1 MEELSLTHQLSMA
14 MDNIRRAQK
23 FMKKAVKSDEEPV
36 FLLLHFAEVSAGNHV
51 PISALKE
58 AMGVSAAA
66 ATQFVKKLESHGYVT
81 RTPDERDRRIVLI
94 AMTEKGRQ
102 KTASIL
108 AVFESVLEGLVKE
121 LGPTDTKIY
130 IDLLN
135 RTSAYLEKESNE

>member
-36 FLLLHFAEVSAGNHV
+36 FQLLHFDEVSNGHHV

-66 ATQFVKKLESHGYVT
+66 ATQFVKKLESYGYVT
-81 RTPDERDRRIVLI
+81 RTPDKKDRRIVQI
-94 AMTEKGRQ
+94 TMTEKGRL

-108 AVFESVLEGLVKE
+108 SIFESMLDGLVQE
-121 LGPTDTKIY
+121 LGPEDTKIY

>member
-36 FLLLHFAEVSAGNHV
+36 FQLLHFAEVSNGHHV

-66 ATQFVKKLESHGYVT
+66 ATQFVKKLESYGYVT
-81 RTPDERDRRIVLI
+81 RTPDKKDRRIVQI
-94 AMTEKGRQ
+94 TMTEKGRL

-108 AVFESVLEGLVKE
+108 SIFESMLDGLVQE
-121 LGPTDTKIY
+121 LGPEDTKIY